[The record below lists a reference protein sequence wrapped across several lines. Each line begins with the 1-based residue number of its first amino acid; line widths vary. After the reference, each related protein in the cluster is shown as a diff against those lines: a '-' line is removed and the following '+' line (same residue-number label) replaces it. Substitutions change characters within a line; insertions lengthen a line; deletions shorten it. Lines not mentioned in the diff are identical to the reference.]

1 MYKGFY
7 NLTSAMLT
15 HQSNLNVVANNLVNV
30 STAGY
35 KQDRYTATTFVDV
48 MYARVGTNFSEG
60 QEIGRQSYIR
70 ATSEIYT
77 DYTQGTME
85 PTGLSLDFGIVGD
98 GFFAVQNPDGEVHYT
113 RMGNFTLDDDGYLC
127 LPGFGQVLG
136 PDQNPIYL
144 GTDKINCDKQGQIFY
159 NEGGLIGRLGIY
171 SFEDNGALVHTDRG
185 LFQGENAELSQ
196 DSEVWWSYL
205 ERSNSDVV
213 KQMTEM
219 ITYQRALQSAAQISK
234 MYDQLMSRA
243 ATDVGRMQ

>member
-1 MYKGFY
+1 MFKGFY

-35 KQDRYTATTFVDV
+35 KQDRYTATTFDDV

-98 GFFAVQNPDGEVHYT
+98 GFFAVQNPDGEVYYT
-113 RMGNFTLDDDGYLC
+113 RMGNFTLDDGGYLC

-234 MYDQLMSRA
+234 MYDQLMNRA
-243 ATDVGRMQ
+243 TTEVGRF

>member
-1 MYKGFY
+1 MFKGFY

-35 KQDRYTATTFVDV
+35 KQDRYTATTFDDV

-98 GFFAVQNPDGEVHYT
+98 GFFAVQNPDGEVYYT

-144 GTDKINCDKQGQIFY
+144 GTDKITCDKQGQIFY

-219 ITYQRALQSAAQISK
+219 ITYQRAIQSAAQISK

>member
-1 MYKGFY
+1 MFKGFY

-35 KQDRYTATTFVDV
+35 KQDRYTATTFDDV

-98 GFFAVQNPDGEVHYT
+98 GFFAVQNPDGEVYYT

-171 SFEDNGALVHTDRG
+171 SFEDNDALVHTDRG

>member
-1 MYKGFY
+1 MFKGFY

-35 KQDRYTATTFVDV
+35 KQDRYTATTFDDV
-48 MYARVGTNFSEG
+48 MYARVGTNFSQG

-98 GFFAVQNPDGEVHYT
+98 GFFAVRNPDGEVYYT

-144 GTDKINCDKQGQIFY
+144 GTDKITCDKQGQIFY

>member
-1 MYKGFY
+1 MFKGFY

-35 KQDRYTATTFVDV
+35 KQDRYTATTFDDV

-98 GFFAVQNPDGEVHYT
+98 GFFAVQNPDGEVYYT

-144 GTDKINCDKQGQIFY
+144 GTDKITCDKQGQIFY

-196 DSEVWWSYL
+196 DSEVWWSSL

>member
-1 MYKGFY
+1 MFKGFY

-35 KQDRYTATTFVDV
+35 KQDRYTATTFDDV

-98 GFFAVQNPDGEVHYT
+98 GFFAVQNPDGEVYYT

>member
-1 MYKGFY
+1 MFKGFY

-35 KQDRYTATTFVDV
+35 KQDRYTATTFDDV

>member
-1 MYKGFY
+1 MFKGFY

-35 KQDRYTATTFVDV
+35 KQDRYTATTFDDV

-98 GFFAVQNPDGEVHYT
+98 GFFAVQNPDGEVYYT

-144 GTDKINCDKQGQIFY
+144 GTDKITCDKQGQIFY

>member
-1 MYKGFY
+1 MFKGFY

-35 KQDRYTATTFVDV
+35 KQDRYTASTFDDV

-85 PTGLSLDFGIVGD
+85 PTGLNLDFGIVGD
-98 GFFAVQNPDGEVHYT
+98 GFFAVQNPDGEVYYT
-113 RMGNFTLDDDGYLC
+113 RMGDFTLDDDGYLC

-144 GTDKINCDKQGQIFY
+144 GTDKITCDKQGQIYY
-159 NEGGLIGRLGIY
+159 NGGGLIGRLGIY
-171 SFEDNGALVHTDRG
+171 RFEDNGALVHTDRG
-185 LFQGENAELSQ
+185 LFQGENAEATQ
-196 DSEVWWSYL
+196 DCEIWWGFL
-205 ERSNSDVV
+205 ERSNTDIV

-234 MYDQLMSRA
+234 MYDQLMTRA
-243 ATDVGRMQ
+243 TTEVGRMQ

>member
-1 MYKGFY
+1 MFKGFY

-35 KQDRYTATTFVDV
+35 KQDRYTATTFDDV

-98 GFFAVQNPDGEVHYT
+98 GFFAVQNPDGEVYYT

-196 DSEVWWSYL
+196 DCEIWGGYL

>member
-1 MYKGFY
+1 MFKGFY

-35 KQDRYTATTFVDV
+35 KQDRYTATTFDDV

-144 GTDKINCDKQGQIFY
+144 GTDKINC
-159 NEGGLIGRLGIY
+159 
-171 SFEDNGALVHTDRG
+171 NGTLVHTDRG
-185 LFQGENAELSQ
+185 LFEGEGAELSQ
-196 DSEVWWSYL
+196 DCEIWGGYL